1 MNKALFVLFL
11 FSSLVFAQQAA
22 NKQVL
27 VNEDIKNMKE
37 VRKLDSTILQ
47 DISDPFYYGKAS
59 NGVPANIGTTP
70 NTAAINTANKIQA
83 IVGRRVKINDTWFNQ
98 NDKINNQTIKSVLK
112 DGVILENDLGEQS
125 IETVKKEYSNEISIK

>member
-27 VNEDIKNMKE
+27 VNEDIKNIKE

-47 DISDPFYYGKAS
+47 DISDPFYYGKTS
-59 NGVPANIGTTP
+59 NGVLANIGTKP
-70 NTAAINTANKIQA
+70 NTTTINTANKIQA
-83 IVGRRVKINDTWFNQ
+83 IVGSRVKINDIWFKQ
-98 NDKINNQTIKSVLK
+98 NDKIDNQIIKSVLK
-112 DGVILENDLGEQS
+112 DGIILENDLGEQS
-125 IETVKKEYSNEISIK
+125 IETVKKEYNNEISIK